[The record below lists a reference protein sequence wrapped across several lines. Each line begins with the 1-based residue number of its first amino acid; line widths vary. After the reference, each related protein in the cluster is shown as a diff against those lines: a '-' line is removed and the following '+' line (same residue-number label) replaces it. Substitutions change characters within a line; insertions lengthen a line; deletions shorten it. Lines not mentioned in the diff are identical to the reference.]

1 MRACVTEEKTEGG
14 KGTERFFS
22 FRAVYREIIPFP
34 KSSPITSSV
43 EIKTKRTCIL
53 LVISHISHRK
63 LQSASEL

>member
-22 FRAVYREIIPFP
+22 FRAVCREIILYI
-34 KSSPITSSV
+34 SSPITSSV